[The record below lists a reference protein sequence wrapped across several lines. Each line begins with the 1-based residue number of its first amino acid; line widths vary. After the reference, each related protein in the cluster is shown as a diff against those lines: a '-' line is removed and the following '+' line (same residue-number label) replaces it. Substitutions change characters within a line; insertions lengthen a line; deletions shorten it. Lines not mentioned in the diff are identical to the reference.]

1 MNLTAKE
8 RLILSMDFEEKE
20 SALQLLDELKDEIV
34 YCKVGLQLFTK
45 YGIPLLHEIKRR
57 GFRIFLDLKFHDIP
71 NTVAS
76 AIKSLDSIEVD
87 LLNIHATCGYDGLKL
102 AKETFQNLH
111 PASKLIAVTV
121 LTSLND
127 ELLHQMGI
135 PVKSEALVL
144 QLCRVS
150 QNAGLDGV
158 VCSAQEVQNIKNTL
172 GEDFLAVCPGIRRA
186 TDDLN
191 DQKRIVTPS
200 QAIRNGADWIVVG
213 RPIIKASSP
222 AAEARLIIHEIEKGM
237 QQND

>member
-1 MNLTAKE
+1 MKLSAKE
-8 RLILSMDFEEKE
+8 RLILSLDFEDKD
-20 SALQLLDELKDEIV
+20 SALYLLESLKNDLV

-45 YGIPLLHEIKRR
+45 YGIALLHEIKKM

-87 LLNIHATCGYDGLKL
+87 LLNIHATCGFDGLKL
-102 AKETFQNLH
+102 AKETLQNLH

-127 ELLHQMGI
+127 DALQQMGI

-144 QLCRVS
+144 QLCKVS

-172 GEDFLAVCPGIRRA
+172 GKDFLAVCPGIRRA
-186 TDDLN
+186 TDDIN
-191 DQKRIVTPS
+191 DQKRIVSPM
-200 QAIRNGADWIVVG
+200 QAIKNGADWIVVG

-222 AAEARLIIHEIEKGM
+222 AEEVGLIINEIEKGM
-237 QQND
+237 QDD

>member
-1 MNLTAKE
+1 MKLSAKE
-8 RLILSMDFEEKE
+8 RLILSLDFEDKD
-20 SALQLLDELKDEIV
+20 SALYLLESLKNELV

-45 YGIPLLHEIKRR
+45 YGIALLHEIKKM

-87 LLNIHATCGYDGLKL
+87 LLNIHATCGFDGLKL
-102 AKETFQNLH
+102 AKETLQNLH

-127 ELLHQMGI
+127 DALQQMGI

-144 QLCRVS
+144 QLCKVS

-172 GEDFLAVCPGIRRA
+172 GKDFLAVCPGIRRA
-186 TDDLN
+186 TDDIN
-191 DQKRIVTPS
+191 DQKRIVSPM
-200 QAIRNGADWIVVG
+200 QAIKNGADWIVVG

-222 AAEARLIIHEIEKGM
+222 AEEVGLIINEIEKGM
-237 QQND
+237 QDD

>member
-1 MNLTAKE
+1 MKLSAKE
-8 RLILSMDFEEKE
+8 RLILSLDFEDKD
-20 SALQLLDELKDEIV
+20 SALHLLESLKNELV

-45 YGIPLLHEIKRR
+45 YGIALLHEIKKM

-87 LLNIHATCGYDGLKL
+87 LLNIHATCGFDGLKL
-102 AKETFQNLH
+102 AKETLQNLH

-127 ELLHQMGI
+127 DALQQMGI

-144 QLCRVS
+144 QLCKVS

-172 GEDFLAVCPGIRRA
+172 GKDFLAVCPGIRRA
-186 TDDLN
+186 TDDVN
-191 DQKRIVTPS
+191 DQKRIVSPM
-200 QAIRNGADWIVVG
+200 QAIKNGADWIVVG

-222 AAEARLIIHEIEKGM
+222 STEAKLIINEIEKGM
-237 QQND
+237 QDD

>member
-1 MNLTAKE
+1 MKLSAKE
-8 RLILSMDFEEKE
+8 RLILSLDFEDKD
-20 SALQLLDELKDEIV
+20 SALYLLESLKNELV

-45 YGIPLLHEIKRR
+45 YGIALLHEIKKM

-87 LLNIHATCGYDGLKL
+87 LLNIHATCGFDGLKL
-102 AKETFQNLH
+102 AKETLQNLH

-127 ELLHQMGI
+127 DALQQMGI

-144 QLCRVS
+144 QLCKVS

-172 GEDFLAVCPGIRRA
+172 GKDFLAVCPGIRRA
-186 TDDLN
+186 TDDVN
-191 DQKRIVTPS
+191 DQKRIVSPM
-200 QAIRNGADWIVVG
+200 QAIKNGADWIVVG

-222 AAEARLIIHEIEKGM
+222 AEEVGLIINEIEKGM
-237 QQND
+237 QDD

>member
-1 MNLTAKE
+1 MKLSAKE
-8 RLILSMDFEEKE
+8 RLILSLDFEEKE
-20 SALQLLDELKDEIV
+20 SALHLLENLKDELV

-45 YGIPLLHEIKRR
+45 YGIALLHEIKKM

-87 LLNIHATCGYDGLKL
+87 LLNIHATCGFDGLKL
-102 AKETFQNLH
+102 AKETLQNLH

-127 ELLHQMGI
+127 DALQQMGI

-144 QLCRVS
+144 QLCKVS

-172 GEDFLAVCPGIRRA
+172 GKDFLAVCPGIRRA
-186 TDDLN
+186 TDDIN
-191 DQKRIVTPS
+191 DQKRIVSPM
-200 QAIRNGADWIVVG
+200 QAIKNGADWIVVG

-222 AAEARLIIHEIEKGM
+222 AEEVGLIINEIEKGM
-237 QQND
+237 QDD